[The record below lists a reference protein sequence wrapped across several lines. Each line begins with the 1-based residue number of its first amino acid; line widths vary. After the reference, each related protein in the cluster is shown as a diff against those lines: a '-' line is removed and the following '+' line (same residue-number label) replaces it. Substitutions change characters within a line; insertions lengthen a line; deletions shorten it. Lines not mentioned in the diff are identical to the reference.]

1 MTKEL
6 DDAGDGES
14 VTRAFYDIAQ
24 LLESSDDSDRRVLRV
39 LERLHS
45 VVPYEAC
52 AVLDAPRGGAPRL
65 LVPPGA
71 SEAERTE
78 LMAGASALL
87 GRLIEERDGAL
98 DALPEPALGTIGRHL
113 AVPLIGLDE
122 VVGVLFVR
130 AGLEGRP
137 GSIQSQGGDAYD
149 ARHVRRISVVAAQLA
164 AYFSMLQANASQAK
178 RTRQLQE
185 ARDAAEAAN
194 RVKDEFL
201 AIVSHELR
209 TPLNTI
215 LAWADTL
222 RSPEASEAERTRAFQ
237 AIERSVRAEAK
248 LIDDLLDLACIAS
261 ATLRLELRAV
271 EPAKLIRAAVLAL
284 RSRADQKAIR
294 IEMTLD
300 ESVMPLIADAKRLSQ
315 VVANLVANAIKFTPA
330 GGRVEVQLERVGVLA
345 RIRVIDTGAGIS
357 PELAP
362 KLFDAFHQADGSS
375 TRPYGGLG
383 VGLAL
388 VKDLVVLHG
397 GRVHAESAG
406 VNEGATFTVELPLA
420 GILTE
425 PGREPPP
432 RESFDPDEPLAGIR
446 VLLVD
451 DDRDICEVLQV
462 VLEGQGA
469 AVTVAASAAEALTA
483 LERSMPHVLLSDIAM
498 PVASGHDLM
507 RKIVARQ
514 GSRAPPAAALSAYAR
529 KQDLRL
535 ALASGFQMLL
545 EKPIDANALIEAVAT
560 LAQRGNTQ
568 LNQRARQGRAGEDPE

>member
-52 AVLDAPRGGAPRL
+52 AVLDAPRGRAPRL